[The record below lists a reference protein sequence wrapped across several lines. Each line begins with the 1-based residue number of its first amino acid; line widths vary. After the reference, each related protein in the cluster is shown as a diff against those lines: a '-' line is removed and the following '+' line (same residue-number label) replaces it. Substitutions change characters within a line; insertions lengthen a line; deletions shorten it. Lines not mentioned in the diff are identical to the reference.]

1 MLVQHRLAL
10 SFATAHVQEPLTWE
24 LTRRFQ
30 NVMFNVGAINV
41 GVHEADMQLVLIGEP
56 AEVKQA
62 KEYLKEQGVTVRT
75 LSSHKHR
82 GKLPSAPKQPPK
94 GRGGER
100 IERKLWLTIIRGQRR
115 EPFLWTLGR
124 EFALGY
130 KITHSVSGE
139 HMAIISLVAWGE
151 AEEVQRAVSYLRQK
165 GVTVEYGE
173 AGVSAPFMPLE

>member
-24 LTRRFQ
+24 LTRRFK
-30 NVMFNVGAINV
+30 NVMFNVNSINV
-41 GVHEADMQLVLIGEP
+41 GVHEADMHLALIGEA

-62 KEYLKEQGVTVRT
+62 KEYLKDLGVKVRT
-75 LSSHKHR
+75 LASHKYS
-82 GKLPSAPKQPPK
+82 GKLPDSLKYSPQ
-94 GRGGER
+94 GRGGGR
-100 IERKLWLTIIRGQRR
+100 VERKLWLTIIRDQRR

-124 EFALGY
+124 EFDLGY
-130 KITHSVSGE
+130 KITHCATGE

-151 AEEVQRAVSYLRQK
+151 AEELQRAVNYLRQK